1 MLPLI
6 KSTALNK
13 PEDLT
18 HLSQLNS
25 SNSVSIP
32 LHCIL
37 SLSPS
42 KALKLTFRGRLHL
55 PTLQAVSFRSLE
67 LLTVTTIQLEKT
79 NPMFLQEDILV
90 RQTILD
96 LRKEGPSSIP
106 IWIILGSSLGGL
118 LLLCLV
124 ILGLW
129 KLGFFKRRRRQEE
142 EEQPV
147 TNGNAEMQL

>member
-1 MLPLI
+1 
-6 KSTALNK
+6 
-13 PEDLT
+13 
-18 HLSQLNS
+18 
-25 SNSVSIP
+25 
-32 LHCIL
+32 
-37 SLSPS
+37 
-42 KALKLTFRGRLHL
+42 
-55 PTLQAVSFRSLE
+55 
-67 LLTVTTIQLEKT
+67 
-79 NPMFLQEDILV
+79 MFLQEDILV